1 MPILE
6 QLNRRLGGRLVVCS
20 GEPPSGSSHESLLV
34 TRSPSYRQISLQN
47 RWLNGDRLHFQHYAE
62 ALSSPDKSIVVL
74 AEESP
79 RSVSLP
85 LLLRKA
91 SNRGFPT
98 ILWGHFSSNNRPLG
112 SKNIRDRY
120 RIRMAK
126 NAGALVT
133 YTAEIA
139 EQLSRVV
146 TPGKVFVAQ
155 NTLDTE
161 TLFRIQRELDAE
173 GRAAVRRRLGLPE
186 GSVLLFLGRLIR
198 EKGTDLLVDTI
209 RALGRSGTLL
219 LVIGDGPE
227 RERICDEAEKAG
239 VKTRFLGAMNDFDQ
253 SSPYIYAS
261 DVLLNPGYVGLS
273 VIHAFALGVPIV
285 APLPPGTSRFH
296 SPEWSHI
303 RTKSNGVLAADS
315 SARSLAQAVSEILAD
330 QTTFSANARDYAI
343 EHLSVDQMLD
353 GLEAAIR
360 YVSTPS
366 VGDSRSG
373 QDPNSDV

>member
-6 QLNRRLGGRLVVCS
+6 QLNIRLSGRLVVCS
-20 GEPPSGSSHESLLV
+20 GEPPRGSSYESLF
-34 TRSPSYRQISLQN
+34 TKTPASYRQIVLQN

-62 ALSSPDKSIVVL
+62 ALSSPKESIVVL

-112 SKNIRDRY
+112 STDIRDRY

-146 TPGKVFVAQ
+146 TPEKVFVAQ
-155 NTLDTE
+155 NTLDTK
-161 TLFRIQRELDAE
+161 TLFRFQRELDAE
-173 GRAAVRRRLGLPE
+173 GRAAVRGRLGLPE
-186 GSVLLFLGRLIR
+186 GLVLLFLGRLIR
-198 EKGTDLLVDTI
+198 EKGTALLVDTI
-209 RALGRSGTLL
+209 RALGRPDTLL

-227 RERICDEAEKAG
+227 RELICDEAGKAG
-239 VKTRFLGAMNDFDQ
+239 VETRFLGAIPDFEK

-273 VIHAFALGVPIV
+273 VIHAFALGVPVV
-285 APLPPGTSRFH
+285 APMPPDASRFH

-303 RTKSNGVLAADS
+303 RTRINGVLATDS

-330 QTTFSANARDYAI
+330 QTTYSANARDYAL

-366 VGDSRSG
+366 SGDSPTG
-373 QDPNSDV
+373 QNPNRDV